1 MKKKMEE
8 LFRNIFPKRVKN
20 YKFLKSKFIN
30 QNGLEIGGPSF
41 AFTEKGF
48 LPLYSVVGNL
58 DGCNFSNQ
66 TVWEGEIK
74 SGLNYKYGVRTG
86 TQFILDGG
94 SLMEIADNSYD
105 FVLSCHSLEH
115 MANPIKAL
123 AEWKRIIKDNSY
135 VLLILPHKDNTF
147 DRNRPI
153 THMDHLINDL
163 ENNTLENDET
173 HFQEVLSLHDLSLD
187 AGIKDMETLRLRTS
201 GNYDNRCVHHHV
213 FNTPMVAQMVD
224 YAGFK
229 ICEIQHF
236 NPFHIIFL
244 LKKPYGNF
252 DNSAFLSPEN
262 KAYQKQQ
269 FPSDR
274 IW

>member
-1 MKKKMEE
+1 MKKKMEK

-66 TVWEGEIK
+66 TVWEGEIR

-163 ENNTLENDET
+163 ENNTLENDVT

-187 AGIKDMETLRLRTS
+187 TGIKDMEALRLRTS
-201 GNYDNRCVHHHV
+201 ENYNNRCVHHHV

-244 LKKPYGNF
+244 LKKPNGNF

-269 FPSDR
+269 FPSDK

>member
-1 MKKKMEE
+1 MEK

-163 ENNTLENDET
+163 ENNTLENDAT

-187 AGIKDMETLRLRTS
+187 TGIKDMEALRLRTS
-201 GNYDNRCVHHHV
+201 ENYDNRCVHHHV

-244 LKKPYGNF
+244 LKKPNGNF

-269 FPSDR
+269 FPSDK

>member
-1 MKKKMEE
+1 MKKKMEK

-66 TVWEGEIK
+66 TVWEGEIR

-163 ENNTLENDET
+163 ENNTLENDAT

-187 AGIKDMETLRLRTS
+187 TGIKDMEALRLRTS
-201 GNYDNRCVHHHV
+201 ENYDNRCVHHHV

-244 LKKPYGNF
+244 LKKPNGNF

-269 FPSDR
+269 FPSDK

>member
-1 MKKKMEE
+1 MKKKIEE
-8 LFRNIFPKRVKN
+8 FFRNIFPKRVKN
-20 YKFLKSKFIN
+20 YKFLKSKFNN

-41 AFTEKGF
+41 AFTKKGF
-48 LPLYSVVGNL
+48 LPIYSVVGNL
-58 DGCNFSNQ
+58 DGCNFSSQ

-74 SGLNYKYGVRTG
+74 SGLNYKYGDRTG
-86 TQFILDGG
+86 TQFIFDGG

-123 AEWKRIIKDNSY
+123 AEWKRIIKNNSH

-153 THMDHLINDL
+153 THMNHLINDL
-163 ENNTLENDET
+163 KNNTLENDAA

-187 AGIKDMETLRLRTS
+187 AGIKSMEALRLRTLE
-201 GNYDNRCVHHHV
+201 NYDNRCVHHHV
-213 FNTPMVAQMVD
+213 FNTPLVAQMVD

-229 ICEIQHF
+229 ICEVQHF

-244 LKKPYGNF
+244 LKKTKGNF
-252 DNSAFLSPEN
+252 DNSIFLRPEN
-262 KAYQKQQ
+262 KTYKKQQ
-269 FPSDR
+269 FPSDK

>member
-1 MKKKMEE
+1 MKKKMEK

-163 ENNTLENDET
+163 ENNTLENDVT

-187 AGIKDMETLRLRTS
+187 TGIKDMEALRLRTS
-201 GNYDNRCVHHHV
+201 ENYDNRCVHHHV

-244 LKKPYGNF
+244 LKKPNGNF

-269 FPSDR
+269 FPSDK

>member
-1 MKKKMEE
+1 MKKKMEK

-163 ENNTLENDET
+163 ENNTLENDAT

-187 AGIKDMETLRLRTS
+187 TGIKDMEALRLRTS
-201 GNYDNRCVHHHV
+201 ENYDNRCVHHHV

-244 LKKPYGNF
+244 LKKPNGNF

-269 FPSDR
+269 FPSDK

>member
-1 MKKKMEE
+1 MKKKMEK

-66 TVWEGEIK
+66 TVWEGEIR

-163 ENNTLENDET
+163 ENNTLENDVT

-187 AGIKDMETLRLRTS
+187 TGIKDMEALRLRTS
-201 GNYDNRCVHHHV
+201 ENYDNRCVHHHV

-244 LKKPYGNF
+244 LKKPNGNF

-269 FPSDR
+269 FPSDK

>member
-1 MKKKMEE
+1 MKKEIEE
-8 LFRNIFPKRVKN
+8 LFRNIFPKRIKN
-20 YKFLKSKFIN
+20 YKFFKSKFNN

-74 SGLNYKYGVRTG
+74 SGLNYKYGDRTG
-86 TQFILDGG
+86 TQFIFDGG
-94 SLMEIADNSYD
+94 NLVEIADNFYD

-123 AEWKRIIKDNSY
+123 TEWKRIIKNNSH

-147 DRNRPI
+147 DRNRPL
-153 THMDHLINDL
+153 THMNHLINDL
-163 ENNTLENDET
+163 EKNTLENDAT

-187 AGIKDMETLRLRTS
+187 AGIKDMEALKLRTLE
-201 GNYDNRCVHHHV
+201 NYNNRCVHHHV
-213 FNTPMVAQMVD
+213 FNTPIVAQMVD
-224 YAGFK
+224 YAGFE

-244 LKKPYGNF
+244 LKKTNGNF

-262 KAYQKQQ
+262 KAYHKQQ
-269 FPSDR
+269 FPSDK

>member
-86 TQFILDGG
+86 TQFIFDGG
-94 SLMEIADNSYD
+94 SLKEIADNSYD

-123 AEWKRIIKDNSY
+123 VEWKRIIKDNSH

-153 THMDHLINDL
+153 THINHLINDL

-187 AGIKDMETLRLRTS
+187 AGIKDMEALRLRTS

-244 LKKPYGNF
+244 LKKPNGNF

-269 FPSDR
+269 FPSDK

>member
-1 MKKKMEE
+1 MKKKIEE

-41 AFTEKGF
+41 AFSEKGF

-86 TQFILDGG
+86 TQFIFDGG
-94 SLMEIADNSYD
+94 SLKEIADNSYD

-123 AEWKRIIKDNSY
+123 VEWKRIIKDNSN

-153 THMDHLINDL
+153 THINHLINDL

-187 AGIKDMETLRLRTS
+187 AGIKDMEALRLRTS

-244 LKKPYGNF
+244 LKKPNGNF

>member
-1 MKKKMEE
+1 MEE

-20 YKFLKSKFIN
+20 YKFLKNKFFN

-74 SGLNYKYGVRTG
+74 SGLNYKYGVRKG
-86 TQFILDGG
+86 TQFIFDGG
-94 SLMEIADNSYD
+94 SLKEIADNSYD
-105 FVLSCHSLEH
+105 FILSCHSLEH

-123 AEWKRIIKDNSY
+123 VEWKRIIKDNSH

-153 THMDHLINDL
+153 THINHLINDL
-163 ENNTLENDET
+163 KNNTLENDET

-187 AGIKDMETLRLRTS
+187 AGIKDMEALRLRTS

-244 LKKPYGNF
+244 LKKSNGNF

>member
-41 AFTEKGF
+41 AFSEKGF

-86 TQFILDGG
+86 TQFIFDGG
-94 SLMEIADNSYD
+94 SLKEIADNSYD

-123 AEWKRIIKDNSY
+123 VEWKRIIKDNSH

-153 THMDHLINDL
+153 THINHLINDL

-187 AGIKDMETLRLRTS
+187 EGIKDMEALRLRTS

-244 LKKPYGNF
+244 LKKPNGNF

-269 FPSDR
+269 FPSDK

>member
-1 MKKKMEE
+1 MKKKMEK

-163 ENNTLENDET
+163 ENNTLENDVT

-187 AGIKDMETLRLRTS
+187 TGIKDMEALRLRTS
-201 GNYDNRCVHHHV
+201 ENYNNRCVHHHV

-244 LKKPYGNF
+244 LKKPNGNF

-269 FPSDR
+269 FPSDK